1 MRTARF
7 AAVALSL
14 VAIAGCGG
22 GAEPAAE
29 AAEGAA
35 AAPAPAPDPNSP
47 QAKIASAMSAA
58 PAEIS
63 SGAAVVEMDSTMAMV
78 ELKPGTNG
86 WVCMADMANTPGTDP
101 ICADAA
107 WQGWLQSYM
116 KHETPKVT
124 GTGIA
129 YMLQGGSDASNTDPF
144 ATEPAQGAAWVDS
157 GPHIMV
163 LPTAT
168 GSLDAFPT
176 DPKAGG
182 PFVMWKGT
190 PYAHLMVPSAGKP

>member
-1 MRTARF
+1 MRTTRLAG
-7 AAVALSL
+7 VVVSL
-14 VAIAGCGG
+14 VALAGCGG
-22 GAEPAAE
+22 GAEPPAE
-29 AAEGAA
+29 AAEGTAA
-35 AAPAPAPDPNSP
+35 AAPAPDPNSP

-58 PAEIS
+58 PADIAS
-63 SGAAVVEMDSTMAMV
+63 AATVVEMDSTMAMV

-86 WVCMADMANTPGTDP
+86 WVCMPDMANTPGTDP

-116 KHETPKVT
+116 KQETPKVT

-144 ATEPAQGAAWVDS
+144 ATEPAQGAEWVDS

-163 LPTAT
+163 LPTSTA
-168 GSLDAFPT
+168 SLDAFGT

-190 PYAHLMVPSAGKP
+190 PYAHLMVPSGAKP